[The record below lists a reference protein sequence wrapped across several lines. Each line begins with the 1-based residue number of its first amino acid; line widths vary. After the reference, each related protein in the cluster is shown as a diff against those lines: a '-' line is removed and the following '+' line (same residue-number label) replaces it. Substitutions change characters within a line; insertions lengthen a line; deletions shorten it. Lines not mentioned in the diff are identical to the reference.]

1 MLEDIR
7 RNALEARRHVGDYM
21 DMLLAIKEDRQK
33 EEIERCRRELK
44 KADKRMEELT
54 KILNKLYEDVAL
66 EKISEERYQA
76 MAPKYEREQAE
87 LRGKREALSA
97 EIARNDELYNNIQ
110 QFIPLVWKYTDLQE
124 LTPYVL
130 NELIER
136 IVVHEKAI
144 GPDGVKTQ
152 QVDIYYKFIGLI
164 SPKAEGGSSGE
175 VTRAAHPQED
185 RSAREKQGWRLAKAP

>member
-1 MLEDIR
+1 MNQLVLEDIR

-21 DMLLAIKEDRQK
+21 DMLLAIKEDWQK

-44 KADKRMEELT
+44 KADRRMEELIKT
-54 KILNKLYEDVAL
+54 LNKLYEDVAL
-66 EKISEERYQA
+66 EKISEDRYQA

-87 LRGKREALSA
+87 LRKKREALSA
-97 EIARNDELYNNIQ
+97 EIAGNDELYNNIQ

-164 SPKAEGGSSGE
+164 SPKAEGGCSGE
-175 VTRAAHPQED
+175 VTRAAHPQEN
-185 RSAREKQGWRLAKAP
+185 RSA

>member
-1 MLEDIR
+1 MR
-7 RNALEARRHVGDYM
+7 WKHGHVGNYM

-87 LRGKREALSA
+87 LWGKREALSA

-130 NELIER
+130 NELIEK
-136 IVVHEKAI
+136 IVVHEKVI

-152 QVDIYYKFIGLI
+152 QVDIYYKLIGLRKTRVPALAGSLLLTPI
-164 SPKAEGGSSGE
+164 NHGGVPLLSSYGAC
-175 VTRAAHPQED
+175 R
-185 RSAREKQGWRLAKAP
+185 

>member
-164 SPKAEGGSSGE
+164 SPKAEGGCSGE
-175 VTRAAHPQED
+175 VTRAAHPQEN
-185 RSAREKQGWRLAKAP
+185 RSA

>member
-1 MLEDIR
+1 MNQLVLEDIR

-44 KADKRMEELT
+44 KADRRMEELT
-54 KILNKLYEDVAL
+54 KTLNKLYEDVAL
-66 EKISEERYQA
+66 EKISEDRYQA

-87 LRGKREALSA
+87 LRKKREALSA
-97 EIARNDELYNNIQ
+97 EIAGNDELYNNIQ

-164 SPKAEGGSSGE
+164 SPKAEGGCSGE
-175 VTRAAHPQED
+175 VTRAAHPRED
-185 RSAREKQGWRLAKAP
+185 RSA

>member
-1 MLEDIR
+1 MNQLVLEDIR

-66 EKISEERYQA
+66 EKISEDRYQA

-164 SPKAEGGSSGE
+164 SPKAEGGCSGE
-175 VTRAAHPQED
+175 VTRAAHPQEN
-185 RSAREKQGWRLAKAP
+185 RSA

>member
-1 MLEDIR
+1 MNQLVLEDIR

-44 KADKRMEELT
+44 KADRRMEELT
-54 KILNKLYEDVAL
+54 KTLNKLYEDVAL
-66 EKISEERYQA
+66 EKISEDRYQA

-87 LRGKREALSA
+87 LRKKREALSA
-97 EIARNDELYNNIQ
+97 EIAGNDELYNNIQ

-164 SPKAEGGSSGE
+164 SPKAEGGCSGE
-175 VTRAAHPQED
+175 VTRAAHPQEN
-185 RSAREKQGWRLAKAP
+185 RSA

>member
-1 MLEDIR
+1 MNQLVLEDIR

-21 DMLLAIKEDRQK
+21 NMLLAIKEDRQK

-66 EKISEERYQA
+66 EKISEDRYQA

-164 SPKAEGGSSGE
+164 SPKAEGGCSGE
-175 VTRAAHPQED
+175 VTRAAHPQEN
-185 RSAREKQGWRLAKAP
+185 RSA